1 MTQSGIWVIAALYFG
16 IALLTPIAATFAEGA
31 KAGTWP
37 ALVVLVSATLTGLV
51 QGLIALRAYYD
62 GSNERF
68 KARRDAAA
76 AKRDG

>member
-16 IALLTPIAATFAEGA
+16 VALLTPISAIFIEGA
-31 KAGTWP
+31 KTDTWP
-37 ALVVLVSATLTGLV
+37 TRVALVSAALSGLV
-51 QGLIALRAYYD
+51 QGLISLRAYYD